1 MKRVKFGL
9 LGVIMVILV
18 LLMFSVLAGIRQKS
32 FNFVVKEGLKKA
44 DIHIG
49 NFSFFQ
55 TKGGGMEWELRARKA
70 ELFENESKAVLE
82 GIKVTIHTESG
93 MEISFQGDEG
103 TIDTKRKNF
112 HIQNKTLPIQINMSN
127 GYQIEMMQV
136 DWDNE
141 KRQIFSEFPIIIHGG
156 NWRVQGS
163 GFIFKTNSEEFT
175 IKRDIEAQVM
185 S

>member
-1 MKRVKFGL
+1 MKKVKIGFLGIIL
-9 LGVIMVILV
+9 LILV
-18 LLMFSVLAGIRQKS
+18 FLMFAVLAGIRQKS

-55 TKGGGMEWELRARKA
+55 TKEGGKEWELRARKA
-70 ELFENESKAVLE
+70 ELFESQNKAVLE
-82 GIKVTIHTESG
+82 GIHVTIHTESG

-112 HIQNKTLPIQINMSN
+112 HIQNKSIPIQINMSN
-127 GYQIEMMQV
+127 GYQAEMMQV

-141 KRQIFSEFPIIIHGG
+141 KKQILSESPIIIRGG
-156 NWRVQGS
+156 NWDVHGN
-163 GFIFKTNSEEFT
+163 GFIFKTNSEEFL
-175 IKRDIEAQVM
+175 IKRNIEAHVT